1 MDDLIALRAILY
13 LAAAVT
19 STASLTSFYQNGAGS
34 QFGGFA
40 GSSTC
45 ISINWQLLQT
55 FFTTN
60 IHKQTVLH
68 GSNVQMTYFQNE
80 IIGGVGLTTK
90 QKMLWKIWETQCN

>member
-13 LAAAVT
+13 LTAAVT
-19 STASLTSFYQNGAGS
+19 STTSLTSFYQNNAGS

-60 IHKQTVLH
+60 IHKQTFLQS
-68 GSNVQMTYFQNE
+68 SNVQMTYFQNE

-90 QKMLWKIWETQCN
+90 QKNVMENLGNPM